1 MSCQHTHVS
10 ECCLRVTWQGLRIV
24 AQCSEC
30 PEYFVRGTLLM
41 HMLHTAPRL
50 YNWPA
55 RCVSTDRSNMLLP
68 QTYRRDPS
76 FRFCVCYE

>member
-1 MSCQHTHVS
+1 MPTYTRIRMLPTSY
-10 ECCLRVTWQGLRIV
+10 LARVARIV